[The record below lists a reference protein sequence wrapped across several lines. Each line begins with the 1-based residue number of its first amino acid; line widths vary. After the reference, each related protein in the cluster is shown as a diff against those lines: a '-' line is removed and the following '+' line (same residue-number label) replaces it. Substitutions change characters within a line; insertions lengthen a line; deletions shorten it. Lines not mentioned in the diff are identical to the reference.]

1 MIKRMLLTREAA
13 LFLAL
18 IALFT
23 AFSIMT
29 PNFFDLLNL
38 LDRSRHW
45 VVIGMVAVPMT
56 FVIASAGIDLSV
68 GSIVALCGMCMGL
81 LWRDA
86 GWPIFAA
93 AAAAVMIGLIAGAAN
108 GAAGSYLRVPPLVVT
123 LATMALYSG
132 IAMGLSKGGPVRN
145 IPESLQWISQGNAFM
160 LRDGTPPAYFPVPLF
175 ALIAVFVFG
184 GVLMK
189 KSRFGRYAEAIGENE
204 IAAQFAAVN
213 VRRIKLS
220 IYAFSGLVAGI
231 ASLFYSALF
240 ASTRPEAGR
249 GLELEAIA
257 CVVIGGTRI
266 SGGSGSIVGSLL
278 GLLIIG
284 ILRYGLE
291 LSGVRSDQLII
302 VVGVLLILMAVFN
315 EWMASKS
322 GGRK

>member
-1 MIKRMLLTREAA
+1 MIRRILLTREAA

-18 IALFT
+18 VALFT
-23 AFSIMT
+23 AFSIVT

-45 VVIGMVAVPMT
+45 VVVGMVAVPMT

-68 GSIVALCGMCMGL
+68 GSIVALCSMCMGL

-86 GWPIFAA
+86 EWPIAVAA
-93 AAAAVMIGLIAGAAN
+93 TAAIAIGLMAGAAN
-108 GAAGSYLRVPPLVVT
+108 GAVSSYLRIPPLVVT

-132 IAMGLSKGGPVRN
+132 IAMGLSKGGPVRSL
-145 IPESLQWISQGNAFM
+145 PDSLQWISQGDSFM
-160 LRDGTPPAYFPVPLF
+160 LRGGVPPAYFPVPLF
-175 ALIAVFVFG
+175 ALIALFIFG
-184 GVLMK
+184 GVLMRK
-189 KSRFGRYAEAIGENE
+189 TWFGRFTEAIGENE
-204 IAAQFAAVN
+204 IAAQFAAID
-213 VRRIKLS
+213 VRRIKLA

-231 ASLFYSALF
+231 AALFYSALF
-240 ASTRPEAGR
+240 ASARPEAGR

-266 SGGSGSIVGSLL
+266 SGGSGSIVGALL

-302 VVGVLLILMAVFN
+302 VVGALLIVMAVFN
-315 EWMASKS
+315 EWMASKA
-322 GGRK
+322 GGKV